1 MVLEAGQL
9 IALLLVNL
17 LDVISLENSFEIQ

>member
-17 LDVISLENSFEIQ
+17 LAVISLENSFEIQ

>member
-1 MVLEAGQL
+1 MVLEVGQL

-17 LDVISLENSFEIQ
+17 LAVISLENSFEIQ